1 MMKNSIVKLSKTQV
15 ESVTSELNN
24 LLADYQIFYQN
35 MRGLHW
41 NIKGKNFF
49 ELHLKFEEIYTDAQ
63 DKIDLIAERILTLE
77 QIPLHTFATY
87 LKHATIP
94 VGEAITNDDEAV
106 KLIVTSLE
114 ILLEK
119 ELKLLAI
126 TAEYDDEGTNSLLSD
141 FIVEQ
146 EKMLWMF
153 KAWLS

>member
-15 ESVTSELNN
+15 ELVANELNN
-24 LLADYQIFYQN
+24 LLADYQLFYQN

-49 ELHLKFEEIYTDAQ
+49 ELHLKFEELYTDAQ

-77 QIPLHTFATY
+77 QMPLHTFEAY

-106 KLIVTSLE
+106 KLIVASLE

-126 TAEYDDEGTNSLLSD
+126 TTEYDDEGTNSLLSD

-146 EKMLWMF
+146 EKLLWMF